1 MRCKNCKYWV
11 RQERQDS
18 AIGGAI
24 EVESNIGT
32 CNLTIGIEYY
42 ESVEKIEM
50 LMGYGTQIAGDNVYV
65 GENFGCINFK
75 PNRVIES
82 KQPTQ

>member
-11 RQERQDS
+11 RQDS
-18 AIGGAI
+18 EIRGDI
-24 EVESNIGT
+24 EVVSNIGT
-32 CNLTIGIEYY
+32 CNLTICIEYY
-42 ESVEKIEM
+42 ESVEKIKM

-65 GENFGCINFK
+65 GQNFGCINFK
-75 PNRVIES
+75 PNKVIES